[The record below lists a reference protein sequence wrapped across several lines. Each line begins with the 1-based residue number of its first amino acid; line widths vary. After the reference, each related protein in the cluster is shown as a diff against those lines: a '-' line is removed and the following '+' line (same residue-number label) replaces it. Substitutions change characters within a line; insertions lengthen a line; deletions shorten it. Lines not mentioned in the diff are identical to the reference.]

1 MTPRKKV
8 YICFDYDQ
16 DKSLKDLLVG
26 QSSNK
31 GSPFEIVDGS
41 LHETAP
47 EKEWQEKARNRIKQ
61 ADTVIVLL
69 GHATHRAR
77 GVLKEVKIARELG
90 KKVIQLVGYKDHKYT
105 RVPQAGVLYCW
116 TWDNLVKIL
125 GKEKP

>member
-1 MTPRKKV
+1 MTPRQKV

-16 DKSLKDLLVG
+16 DKALKDLLVG

-31 GSPFEIVDGS
+31 GSPFDIVDGS
-41 LHETAP
+41 LHEAARQKKW
-47 EKEWQEKARNRIKQ
+47 EEKARNRIKQ

-69 GHATHRAR
+69 GHVTHKAP

-90 KKVIQLVGYKDHKYT
+90 KRVIQLVGYRDHKYT

-116 TWDNLVKIL
+116 TWDNLIKIL
-125 GKEKP
+125 GPNKS